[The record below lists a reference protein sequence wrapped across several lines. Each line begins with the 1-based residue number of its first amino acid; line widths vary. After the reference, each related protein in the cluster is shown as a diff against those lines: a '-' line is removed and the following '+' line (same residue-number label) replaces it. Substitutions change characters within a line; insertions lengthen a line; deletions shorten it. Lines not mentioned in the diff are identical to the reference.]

1 MTAQTA
7 TAPVSAGT
15 TVSQI
20 TGASSGDTVPAGS
33 TILIQNTG
41 AGTHVVTLTNNQ
53 QVDGLQ
59 VPNRTHSVAAG
70 AFKLAKVP
78 NSYGDAN
85 GLVAIAIDGTATE
98 VKYWLIAA

>member
-15 TVSQI
+15 TVTPV

-59 VPNRTHSVAAG
+59 VPNRAHSIAAG
-70 AFKLAKVP
+70 AFRLAKVP

>member
-7 TAPVSAGT
+7 TAPVSPGT
-15 TVSQI
+15 TVTQI
-20 TGASSGDTVPAGS
+20 TGATSGDTVPAGS
-33 TILIQNTG
+33 TILMFNGG
-41 AGTHVVTLTNNQ
+41 AGSHVVTLTNNATN
-53 QVDGLQ
+53 DGLASA
-59 VPNRTHSVAAG
+59 NRTHTIAA
-70 AFKLAKVP
+70 AAYRLAKIP